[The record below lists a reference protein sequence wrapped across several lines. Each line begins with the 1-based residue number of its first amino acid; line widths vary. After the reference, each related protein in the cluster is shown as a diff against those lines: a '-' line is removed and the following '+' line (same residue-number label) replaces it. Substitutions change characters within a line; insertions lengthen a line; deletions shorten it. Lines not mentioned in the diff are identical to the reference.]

1 MRLWLNSTSG
11 STIALRISGVGASV
25 SVILGIIGSTPS
37 DVPQRRASLPRA
49 PSGPQSCHEERVDVL
64 SEAKGVPTSGSLG
77 VEAELLVEPDR
88 RLVIDIHR
96 QFEPLQI
103 KPIVGDVDERS
114 HQRRADA
121 APLEIIMDGHA
132 DLADMAAPSLV
143 LEDVGR
149 TDDAP
154 VKHCDDSGPFL
165 GRIF

>member
-49 PSGPQSCHEERVDVL
+49 PSGP
-64 SEAKGVPTSGSLG
+64 
-77 VEAELLVEPDR
+77 
-88 RLVIDIHR
+88 
-96 QFEPLQI
+96 LQI

-149 TDDAP
+149 SDDAP

-165 GRIF
+165 GRIFHQFPPLLLPSVRQPQRTPPHFGEIHERSNFLPVARLTGANRQFRQ